1 MEALFTSK
9 TATYSLCHISGLLSM
24 VATGMR
30 VAPHR
35 PHSCQH
41 SLHVEQV
48 RNVAFFSSFSVRTR
62 AAASFC
68 PAISLSL
75 LLFLTAND
83 SPQIP
88 VKKWGRRSFGPDGC
102 GDHPATPWQS
112 TPLFQKQYTLFQAKI
127 HDLTHLLV
135 MPFHSIRMH

>member
-88 VKKWGRRSFGPDGC
+88 VKKWGRRSFGPDDAATIPQPC
-102 GDHPATPWQS
+102 GRVHP
-112 TPLFQKQYTLFQAKI
+112 FFKNNTLFFKLKYMI
-127 HDLTHLLV
+127 
-135 MPFHSIRMH
+135 